1 MLHKRPDTYRVMPF
15 LQACTKSLISFWPRI
30 KGSFIMV
37 LKNCSSCT
45 LRYSISLG
53 SLLVFF
59 QKCVLGKSGMSNFLN
74 PKAYLPFGEPP
85 MVLLQLLKS
94 KATDVD
100 LILDHVLEPE
110 VVDDDLVDF
119 LIVGDSQDKLLID
132 IHHYYNR
139 GRGNVR
145 T

>member
-1 MLHKRPDTYRVMPF
+1 
-15 LQACTKSLISFWPRI
+15 
-30 KGSFIMV
+30 
-37 LKNCSSCT
+37 
-45 LRYSISLG
+45 
-53 SLLVFF
+53 
-59 QKCVLGKSGMSNFLN
+59 
-74 PKAYLPFGEPP
+74 